1 MYGSNDDFASYD
13 KLTSFSDN
21 TELEPIINVQS
32 TEKYNAFRLVVTAT
46 TTAPTTDIDELQ
58 LFESTLGVGTSAT
71 TAKLTVDGGLGLAK
85 GSQVFAGSDVITEF
99 PKHDRPLVKYPEVAM
114 TSTSQDGYV
123 VSVSSADNTGSRTT
137 HGAFDGI
144 FDDSFGKGWQSGT
157 RYSTTTGLPN
167 SSADNATFTV
177 AGVDYTGQWVKLELP
192 QKIRVESIVL
202 SSCYNTNTATTD
214 DRRPERGVILGSNDN
229 SNWELIKSFDN
240 DLGYVDSVFGQDAI

>member
-85 GSQVFAGSDVITEF
+85 GSQVFAGSDVVMEL
-99 PKHDRPLVKYPEVAM
+99 PKHDRPLTKYPEVAM
-114 TSTSQDGYV
+114 TSGTTGGYTATASS
-123 VSVSSADNTGSRTT
+123 SVGGYPAYL
-137 HGAFDGI
+137 AFDGT
-144 FDDSFGKGWQSGT
+144 DSF
-157 RYSTTTGLPN
+157 Y
-167 SSADNATFTV
+167 
-177 AGVDYTGQWVKLELP
+177 
-192 QKIRVESIVL
+192 I
-202 SSCYNTNTATTD
+202 TNY
-214 DRRPERGVILGSNDN
+214 GN
-229 SNWELIKSFDN
+229 
-240 DLGYVDSVFGQDAI
+240 